1 MVEDGD
7 EEEVEEVDPPKV
19 LGDLLESLAGAI
31 FLDSGMNLETVWR
44 VFQPLF
50 QSKIGMPPSLT
61 YDYHVMHHV
70 MEHKI
75 HSETIS

>member
-7 EEEVEEVDPPKV
+7 EEEVEELDPPKV

-50 QSKIGMPPSLT
+50 QSKIGMPPICMYSI
-61 YDYHVMHHV
+61 VV
-70 MEHKI
+70 
-75 HSETIS
+75 